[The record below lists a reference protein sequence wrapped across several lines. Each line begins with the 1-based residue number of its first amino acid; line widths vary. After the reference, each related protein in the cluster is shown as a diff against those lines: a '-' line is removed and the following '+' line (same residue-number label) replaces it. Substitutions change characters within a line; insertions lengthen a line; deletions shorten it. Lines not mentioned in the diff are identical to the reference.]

1 MMEIK
6 LNDINASIVGMSY
19 ALDHSMSNDRLEL
32 IRRLQQLGHFD
43 LADQIDP
50 RLTEQE
56 LNEELNLKGL

>member
-1 MMEIK
+1 MEIK
-6 LNDINASIVGMSY
+6 FNDINASIVGMSY
-19 ALDHSMSNDRLEL
+19 ALDNSMSNDRLEL

-50 RLTEQE
+50 KLTEQE